1 MMYKKVNT
9 DGLRTMLVCYPV
21 SFIYCTLTIDISPL
35 YLLQRLGTSYS
46 STGRVYNTLKT
57 FRRTWEMED
66 HFVQGKYDRTKGLP
80 EFKGNLLVK
89 KVSSWKDGEK
99 FYVYDKKFSCII
111 DLSLILS

>member
-1 MMYKKVNT
+1 
-9 DGLRTMLVCYPV
+9 
-21 SFIYCTLTIDISPL
+21 
-35 YLLQRLGTSYS
+35 
-46 STGRVYNTLKT
+46 
-57 FRRTWEMED
+57 MED